1 MISTIPQAQPD
12 RQLTCASLCA
22 SLCVCVSRACGAAR
36 WACPSSAP
44 SRSQWAPSWKRLERR
59 QPSDGAAREG
69 RVAGSCWSAAP
80 APRGMTGHVA
90 SSCWIWSPAPLPS
103 TLPLASPR
111 HGRPPGRDLVDL
123 FPVVRCCIVCCS
135 AAACGLM
142 HVAAALALPSLY
154 ISVPVLQTCHAA
166 AATSDSCFGATATA
180 HFGISCVAVCARACN
195 QGHRIG
201 SCAAPCTTCP
211 EE

>member
-1 MISTIPQAQPD
+1 MHLAARVSSGQPAGQRTTLSQQLISTIPQAQPD

-111 HGRPPGRDLVDL
+111 HGRPPEAATLLICFLLSGVAL
-123 FPVVRCCIVCCS
+123 FVAQR
-135 AAACGLM
+135 L
-142 HVAAALALPSLY
+142 HVA
-154 ISVPVLQTCHAA
+154 
-166 AATSDSCFGATATA
+166 
-180 HFGISCVAVCARACN
+180 
-195 QGHRIG
+195 
-201 SCAAPCTTCP
+201 
-211 EE
+211 